1 MDMKVCIRNGENFC
15 HIPENKCSPAMAY
28 VPWQKWETMYNEE
41 EALKQGTAFPSLNL
55 PFCGKGMEK

>member
-1 MDMKVCIRNGENFC
+1 MDMKVCIRKDENIC
-15 HIPENKCSPAMAY
+15 HIPENKCSLAMAY

-55 PFCGKGMEK
+55 PFCRSGMKK